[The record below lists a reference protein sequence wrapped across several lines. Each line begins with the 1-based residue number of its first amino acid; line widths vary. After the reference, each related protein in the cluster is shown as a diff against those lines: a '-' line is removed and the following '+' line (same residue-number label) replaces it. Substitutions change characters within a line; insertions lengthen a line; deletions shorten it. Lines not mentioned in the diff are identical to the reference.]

1 MYLTRLTLRSFRN
14 YRELDLDLPPG
25 LSIFSGANAQGK
37 TNLLEAVYTLALTRS
52 HRAENERDV
61 VQMAAPDEVA
71 YTRVLGAARRRDGAE
86 TRVQIDMALNPVGSA
101 SGATFQK
108 RIRVDGIPRP
118 ATEAIGSIAAVH
130 FSVEDLGLVTGPPA
144 GHRRYLDILLSQM
157 DRPYLRALQRYQKVL
172 AQRNSL
178 MRRIREGQAGTDE
191 LPFWDGE
198 LCGLGARIVVERR
211 RAVDALAPLALEAH
225 ARLAPTGESLDLQ
238 YRPTV
243 DPQGEE
249 VEPTAERLAGRL
261 RELRSREVQLGQT
274 LVGPHRDDL
283 AFLVGGVDV
292 GRYGSRGQVR
302 TVALALRLAEA
313 RFLADALGDEPI
325 LLLDDVLSEL
335 DGARQREVLGAAL
348 AAEQALMTVVDT
360 TLYPQGAGR
369 VAASFRVE
377 RGTVAPLALGNEWA
391 PEDNGGAEAEDGP

>member
-1 MYLTRLTLRSFRN
+1 MYLTRLTLRNFRN
-14 YRELDLDLPPG
+14 FREMDLDLPPG
-25 LSIFSGANAQGK
+25 LSLFSGANAQGK
-37 TNLLEAVYTLALTRS
+37 TSLLEAVYTLALTRS

-61 VQMAAPDEVA
+61 IRLAALEEVA
-71 YTRVLGAARRRDGAE
+71 YTRVLGAVRRRDGGE
-86 TRVQIDMALNPVGSA
+86 TRVQIDMALNPAGS
-101 SGATFQK
+101 GPGGTFQK
-108 RIRVDGIPRP
+108 RIRVDGNPRT
-118 ATEAIGSIAAVH
+118 ATDAIGSIAAVH

-157 DRPYLRALQRYQKVL
+157 DRPYLRALQRYQKIL

-178 MRRIREGQAGTDE
+178 MRRIREGQAGMDE

-211 RAVDALAPLALEAH
+211 RAVDALAPRAAEAH
-225 ARLAPTGESLDLQ
+225 ARLAPDGGSLDLQ
-238 YRPTV
+238 YHPTM
-243 DPQGEE
+243 DPEGEE
-249 VEPTAERLAGRL
+249 PEPLAERLAGRL
-261 RELRSREVQLGQT
+261 RELRPREVQLGQT

-335 DGARQREVLGAAL
+335 DGARQREVLRAAL
-348 AAEQALMTVVDT
+348 AAEQALLTVVDT
-360 TLYPQGAGR
+360 TRYPEGTGR
-369 VAASFRVE
+369 MAASFRVE
-377 RGTVAPLALGNEWA
+377 GGSVAPVDLGSGRTSEH
-391 PEDNGGAEAEDGP
+391 NGGVGAADGP

>member
-1 MYLTRLTLRSFRN
+1 MYLTRLTLRNFRN
-14 YRELDLDLPPG
+14 FRELDLELHPG
-25 LSIFSGANAQGK
+25 LSLFSGANAQGK
-37 TNLLEAVYTLALTRS
+37 TNLLEAVYPLALTRS
-52 HRAENERDV
+52 HRAENEREV
-61 VQMAAPDEVA
+61 IRLTAMEEVA
-71 YTRVLGAARRRDGAE
+71 YTRVLGVVRRRGGAE
-86 TRVQIDMALNPVGSA
+86 TRVQIDMALNPATPA
-101 SGATFQK
+101 SGGTFQK

-118 ATEAIGSIAAVH
+118 ATEAIGSVAAVH
-130 FSVEDLGLVTGPPA
+130 FSVEDLDLVTGPPM

-172 AQRNSL
+172 TQRNSL
-178 MRRIREGQAGTDE
+178 MRRIRDGQAGTEE

-198 LCGLGARIVVERR
+198 LCGLGARIVVERH
-211 RAVDALAPLALEAH
+211 RAVDALAPRALEAH
-225 ARLAPTGESLDLQ
+225 ARLAPAGGPLDLQ
-238 YRPTV
+238 YHPTV
-243 DPQGEE
+243 DPEGAEA
-249 VEPTAERLAGRL
+249 EPLAERLAERL
-261 RELRSREVQLGQT
+261 RELRPRESRLGQT

-283 AFLVGGVDV
+283 SFLVGGVDV

-360 TLYPQGAGR
+360 TRYPGGAGR

-377 RGTVAPLALGNEWA
+377 GGSVAPTALGSGW
-391 PEDNGGAEAEDGP
+391 P